1 MSLSC
6 ANRKSRRDADE
17 EVLEGAGGPR
27 AVPVEVGGVGCGPA
41 AGLAPEE
48 GEDVEVQ
55 TARKVI
61 WDAGGGV
68 MRLFPAR
75 CASIPGV

>member
-61 WDAGGGV
+61 WDAWEPGHFGEG
-68 MRLFPAR
+68 MPFPTTPR
-75 CASIPGV
+75 M